1 MKIWNW
7 IGKLGLLAV
16 LGVGGGMLAQV
27 FTGMIPAGIG
37 QGVVIPQVSAQSGAT
52 LSGLYAAYS
61 SSNWGPI
68 YPVTIPPVAGSWTA
82 GGSASTL
89 TNITGGGLTFKS
101 GLSNSLASG
110 YFEAAAGSTFT
121 FTVLLTPS
129 VANGGALGVFCSD
142 VSGNASLLHYSSN
155 APGISVSHWTG
166 MQNGGTPAYQNSL
179 LATTTLPFPLSWFRI
194 QVTGGNRL
202 YSYSTDGQNWT
213 QVATEASTAFVT
225 CSNVGFHGFGDGTAL
240 DSIATLVSVSNST
253 P

>member
-89 TNITGGGLTFKS
+89 TNITG
-101 GLSNSLASG
+101 
-110 YFEAAAGSTFT
+110 E
-121 FTVLLTPS
+121 V
-129 VANGGALGVFCSD
+129 
-142 VSGNASLLHYSSN
+142 
-155 APGISVSHWTG
+155 
-166 MQNGGTPAYQNSL
+166 
-179 LATTTLPFPLSWFRI
+179 
-194 QVTGGNRL
+194 
-202 YSYSTDGQNWT
+202 
-213 QVATEASTAFVT
+213 
-225 CSNVGFHGFGDGTAL
+225 
-240 DSIATLVSVSNST
+240 
-253 P
+253 